1 MMISVQID
9 YYNLK
14 FMVYE
19 DDRLT
24 MDSPLPSEVQ
34 KALLLQVIHDVV
46 EEIRAQINGDVPDR
60 PPGLKEQ
67 MIH

>member
-1 MMISVQID
+1 MVSVQID

-14 FMVYE
+14 FMIYE
-19 DDRLT
+19 DDKLT
-24 MDSPLPSEVQ
+24 MDSPLPAEIQ
-34 KALLLQVIHDVV
+34 KALLLQVIHDVI
-46 EEIRAQINGDVPDR
+46 EEIRAQLNADAPDR

>member
-1 MMISVQID
+1 MSVSVQID

-46 EEIRAQINGDVPDR
+46 EEIRAQLNSQLSDSPTE
-60 PPGLKEQ
+60 LKSHL
-67 MIH
+67 IH